1 MCNPT
6 VRMAPGSIQQPENT
20 PLAWFLS
27 PKPHSAR
34 NLRRDVTPTSVGRH
48 LVQRVPAFHHQS
60 IDLNTVRTY
69 HHLAVAS
76 IARPSLHHPTNPEIE
91 TLNPEH
97 RRPNINHQRPR
108 HPLRRT
114 QRDPIPDRERRR
126 SDNKANPM
134 APFEQAAAISPRQF
148 GSRCDYGYHYSSS
161 LNRCVRDNGSRWY
174 DWGRWVLAGIVV
186 VFFILT
192 LLLLA

>member
-1 MCNPT
+1 
-6 VRMAPGSIQQPENT
+6 MAPGSIQRPENT
-20 PLAWFLS
+20 PLAWYLS

-91 TLNPEH
+91 TLNPETSIAD
-97 RRPNINHQRPR
+97 RTSTINDLVIPCAEPSAIRYPTARGGGATTKQIRWR
-108 HPLRRT
+108 HSSKP
-114 QRDPIPDRERRR
+114 RR
-126 SDNKANPM
+126 SARDSLVVDASTDITIR
-134 APFEQAAAISPRQF
+134 AALTVVFVTTGRDGMTGAD
-148 GSRCDYGYHYSSS
+148 GCLLGSSS
-161 LNRCVRDNGSRWY
+161 SSS
-174 DWGRWVLAGIVV
+174 
-186 VFFILT
+186 F
-192 LLLLA
+192 